1 MVHVNERINC
11 FVTLGKIFKDVATKE
26 EWTDYSSGLNQ
37 SEFDACKATLNKASI
52 FNPWFDSAN
61 LKRALLG
68 LSYMLEEDKLRS
80 WLDQYNLTDTPKN
93 VGIIMAGN
101 IPLVGFHDVLCVA
114 LSGHNAL
121 IKLSSEDQLLWP
133 MVLELMSKLSD
144 DISYMHLVVDRMKNF
159 DAVIATGS
167 DNSARYFESYFGH
180 VPNIIRKNRTS
191 VAILTGDEDEAE
203 LRGLGDDIFA
213 YFGLGCRNVS
223 KIFIPQD
230 YDLDTFFKGIY
241 EHKEVINHNK
251 YVNNY
256 DYNKAIYL
264 MNQEPILEN
273 GFLIL
278 RETTDL
284 NSPLAVM
291 FYQRYQS
298 ESEVESYLK
307 EHQEKIQAVVGKNY
321 IPFGAAQLPDLADY
335 ADGVDTMKFL
345 EKLA

>member
-11 FVTLGKIFKDVATKE
+11 FVTLGKIFNDLATKE

-37 SEFDACKATLNKASI
+37 SEFDAAKATIHRASVM
-52 FNPWFDSAN
+52 NPWFDSAN

-68 LSYMLEEDKLRS
+68 LSYMLEEDKLKT
-80 WLDQYNLTDTPKN
+80 WVKQYRLTESPKN
-93 VGIIMAGN
+93 VGVIMAGN

-121 IKLSSEDQLLWP
+121 MKLSSEDQVLWP
-133 MVLELMSKLSD
+133 MVLELMSKLTD
-144 DISYMHLVVDRMKNF
+144 DISYMQLVPNRMSDY
-159 DAVIATGS
+159 DAIIATGS

-191 VAILTGDEDEAE
+191 VAVLTGDEDEAQ
-203 LRGLGDDIFA
+203 LKALGNDIFG

-223 KIFIPQD
+223 KLFVPQD
-230 YDLDTFFKGIY
+230 YDLDAFFKGIY
-241 EHKEVINHNK
+241 DFKDVINHNK

-298 ESEVESYLK
+298 ESEVEGYLN
-307 EHQEKIQAVVGKNY
+307 EHQEKIQAVVGKNH
-321 IPFGAAQLPDLADY
+321 IPFGGAQRPDLTDY

-345 EKLA
+345 ETLA